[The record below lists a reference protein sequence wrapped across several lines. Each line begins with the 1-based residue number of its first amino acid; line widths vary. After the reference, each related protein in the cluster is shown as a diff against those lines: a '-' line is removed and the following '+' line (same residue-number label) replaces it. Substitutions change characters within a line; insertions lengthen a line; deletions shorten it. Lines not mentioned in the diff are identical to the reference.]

1 MQPLLNIAVTAA
13 RKAGNI
19 IVRSLERVDSLKV
32 DSKSRNDFV
41 SEVDQRAEQEIIQ
54 IIRKAHPEHGILA
67 EESGER
73 PGDEYTW
80 VIDPLDG
87 TTNFLHGF
95 PQFSVSIA
103 LRHKDRFEVAVVY
116 DPLRPE
122 LFTAVRGGGAQLEGR
137 RIRVSRA
144 RGLDG
149 SLLGTGFPFKDQTH
163 VDAYLGMFKALL
175 PQAAGIRRPGSAALD
190 LAYVAAGRLDGFW
203 EIGLQRWDMAAG
215 ILLIQEAGGMVGD
228 FRGGNRHYETGN
240 LIAGNAKVYAA
251 MLQAIAPHVT
261 PALQP
266 EAEET
271 TLPLPKSAT
280 MSLSKETPRA
290 RARTGTRP
298 RKE

>member
-1 MQPLLNIAVTAA
+1 MQPLLNIAVSAA
-13 RKAGNI
+13 RKAGTL
-19 IVRSLERVDSLKV
+19 IVRAMERVDTLKV
-32 DSKSRNDFV
+32 DTKSHNDFV
-41 SEVDQRAEQEIIQ
+41 SEVDQRAEQEIIH
-54 IIRKAHPEHGILA
+54 ILRKAHPDHGILA
-67 EESGER
+67 EESGEHG
-73 PGDEYTW
+73 GDEYTW

-103 LRHKDRFEVAVVY
+103 LRHKGRFEVAVVY

-122 LFTAVRGGGAQLEGR
+122 LFTATRGGGAQLEGR

-144 RGLDG
+144 RGLEG
-149 SLLGTGFPFKDQTH
+149 SLLGTGFPFKDQRH
-163 VDAYLGMFKALL
+163 IDAYLGMFKALL

-203 EIGLQRWDMAAG
+203 EIGLKPWDMAAG

-228 FRGGNRHYETGN
+228 FRGGHQHYETGN
-240 LIAGNAKVYAA
+240 LVAGNNKVYAA
-251 MLQAIAPHVT
+251 MLQAIAPYVN

-266 EAEET
+266 DVEEVHST
-271 TLPLPKSAT
+271 AKSAT
-280 MSLSKETPRA
+280 MSLNKEVPR
-290 RARTGTRP
+290 RKPPVHRRP

>member
-1 MQPLLNIAVTAA
+1 MQPLLNIAVSAA

-19 IVRSLERVDSLKV
+19 IVRALERVDTLKV
-32 DSKSRNDFV
+32 DTKSHNDFV
-41 SEVDQRAEQEIIQ
+41 SEVDQRAEQEIIHT
-54 IIRKAHPEHGILA
+54 IRKAHPEHGILA
-67 EESGER
+67 EESGEHD
-73 PGDEYTW
+73 GDEYTW

-103 LRHKDRFEVAVVY
+103 LRRKGRFEVAVVY

-144 RGLDG
+144 RGIEG
-149 SLLGTGFPFKDQTH
+149 SLLGTGFPFKDTTH
-163 VDAYLGMFKALL
+163 LDAYLGMFKALL

-203 EIGLQRWDMAAG
+203 EIGLKPWDMAAG
-215 ILLIQEAGGMVGD
+215 ILLIQEAGGIVGD
-228 FRGGNRHYETGN
+228 FRGGQRYYETGN
-240 LIAGNAKVYAA
+240 LVTGNSKLYSA
-251 MLQAIAPHVT
+251 MLQAIAPFVT
-261 PALQP
+261 PELQ
-266 EAEET
+266 AEVEE
-271 TLPLPKSAT
+271 LPLTGKSVT
-280 MSLSKETPRA
+280 MGLKKEMPRRKPSA
-290 RARTGTRP
+290 HRRP